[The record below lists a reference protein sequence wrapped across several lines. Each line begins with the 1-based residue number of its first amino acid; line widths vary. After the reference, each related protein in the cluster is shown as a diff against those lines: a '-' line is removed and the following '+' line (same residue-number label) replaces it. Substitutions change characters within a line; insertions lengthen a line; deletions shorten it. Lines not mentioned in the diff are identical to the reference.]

1 MLPVNFIKRKMYFVS
16 QSSGKCFLIDT
27 IHPAG
32 KTTQSIK
39 QQCLKI
45 CFTIWKNTNQSSY
58 DVHIED
64 QVKLYHSNKLNA
76 FHKVT
81 KAFDVGVVN
90 CLVYSGNVLSVGHEV
105 GMVVSFAVSSDSE
118 LTR

>member
-1 MLPVNFIKRKMYFVS
+1 M
-16 QSSGKCFLIDT
+16 
-27 IHPAG
+27 
-32 KTTQSIK
+32 
-39 QQCLKI
+39 
-45 CFTIWKNTNQSSY
+45 
-58 DVHIED
+58 
-64 QVKLYHSNKLNA
+64 KLYHSNKLNA

-105 GMVVSFAVSSDSE
+105 GMVVGFAVSSDSE